1 MQTTSGRHSSGLMC
15 LPLGLSS
22 NRLKQSAYRGHSP
35 LRRAAPSA
43 FDVSV
48 DTGMLNGA
56 AAGEAIWW
64 FPSKLPRVTTGQQV
78 QARYL
83 AERVETG
90 SSNPGPW
97 SMQVHRSPNHK
108 SKDGAQLRHPSM
120 DPLATAALREQS
132 QGAFSS
138 TCSLPP
144 NGLAGL

>member
-1 MQTTSGRHSSGLMC
+1 M
-15 LPLGLSS
+15 
-22 NRLKQSAYRGHSP
+22 
-35 LRRAAPSA
+35 
-43 FDVSV
+43 SV

-97 SMQVHRSPNHK
+97 SMQIHRSPNLK

-120 DPLATAALREQS
+120 DEWIKTWRSIHSVDSYSATKRNKGLTQAVTWVNLRNTALCENLQTQRPQ
-132 QGAFSS
+132 
-138 TCSLPP
+138 L
-144 NGLAGL
+144 